1 MKHKSTVT
9 KKTLHPRNLH
19 QGRYDFQ
26 QLVKQCP
33 ALKAYLQTNPKGE
46 LTLDFSDPQ
55 AVLLLN
61 QALLKQFYNVD
72 FWQLPEGYLCPPIP
86 GRADYIHYL
95 ADLLGE
101 TFSGEIP
108 TGKKVKV
115 LDIGTGAN
123 CIYPILASQSYGWSV
138 VGSEID
144 PVSVKMADL
153 IIKSNANLTPYIKVR
168 LQKNEQAIFN
178 GIIKTKDKF
187 LLTLCNPPFHASMEK
202 ALAGTAR
209 KINNLNKNNK
219 HLDSNKSAIKI
230 KLNFGGQENELCC
243 AGGEI
248 AFVKNMVKESKEF
261 AQQVCWFS
269 SLVSKAENVA
279 PLKKQLEQI
288 GAKHIKVIKMA
299 QGQKVSR
306 LIAWSFLT
314 EPNTFSY

>member
-1 MKHKSTVT
+1 MKHNKTV
-9 KKTLHPRNLH
+9 KKNVLHPRNLH
-19 QGRYDFQ
+19 QGRYDFP

-33 ALKAYLQTNPKGE
+33 ALKTYLQTNPKGE

-61 QALLKQFYNVD
+61 QALLKEFYKVD
-72 FWQLPEGYLCPPIP
+72 FWQIPEGYLCPPIP

-95 ADLLGE
+95 ADLLAE

-123 CIYPILASQSYGWSV
+123 CIYPIIASQSYGWSV
-138 VGSEID
+138 IGSDID
-144 PVSVKMADL
+144 PLSVKMAEL
-153 IIKSNANLTPYIKVR
+153 IIKSNANLKPFVKVQ
-168 LQKNEQAIFN
+168 LQNNKQAIFA
-178 GIIKTKDKF
+178 GIIKEKDKF

-202 ALAGTAR
+202 ALAGTSR
-209 KINNLNKNNK
+209 KIHNLNKN
-219 HLDSNKSAIKI
+219 SNNVGKI
-230 KLNFGGQENELCC
+230 KLNFGGQESELCC

-248 AFVKNMVKESKEF
+248 AFLKNMVKESKDY

-279 PLKKQLEQI
+279 PLKKQPEQV
-288 GAKHIKVIKMA
+288 GAKQIKVIKMA

-314 EPNTFSY
+314 HPHTFSD

>member
-1 MKHKSTVT
+1 MKHKNTVT
-9 KKTLHPRNLH
+9 KQSFHPRNLH

-33 ALKAYLQTNPKGE
+33 GLETYLETNPKGE
-46 LTLDFSDPQ
+46 LTVDFSEPQ

-61 QALLKQFYNVD
+61 KALLKQFYNVD
-72 FWQLPEGYLCPPIP
+72 FWQIPEGYLCPPIP

-95 ADLLGE
+95 ADLLAE
-101 TFSGEIP
+101 TFNGEIP

-123 CIYPILASQSYGWSV
+123 CVYPIIASQSYAWSV
-138 VGSEID
+138 VGTDID
-144 PVSVKMADL
+144 PISVKMADL
-153 IIKSNANLTPYIKVR
+153 IIKSNANLKPYIKVR

-178 GIIKTKDKF
+178 GIIKAKDKF
-187 LLTLCNPPFHASMEK
+187 VLTLCNPPFHASMEK
-202 ALAGTAR
+202 ALAGTTR

-219 HLDSNKSAIKI
+219 NNASTKI

-248 AFVKNMVKESKEF
+248 TFLKNMVKESKEF
-261 AQQVCWFS
+261 AAQVCWFS
-269 SLVSKAENVA
+269 SLVSKSENVA

-299 QGQKVSR
+299 QGQKISR
-306 LIAWSFLT
+306 LIAWSFLA
-314 EPNTFSY
+314 EPHTFSH